1 MRNLVCQSCSAP
13 TVQAPPYAGGC
24 RRLNEI
30 VALGLQGAQF
40 SITAEAD
47 PALTGPRSAAEER
60 LAAQLNGAAP
70 ASAQPG
76 GADSGVHSCMLQA
89 LC

>member
-1 MRNLVCQSCSAP
+1 MRW
-13 TVQAPPYAGGC
+13 
-24 RRLNEI
+24 R
-30 VALGLQGAQF
+30 LQGAQF

-60 LAAQLNGAAP
+60 LAAQLAGAAP

-76 GADSGVHSCMLQA
+76 GAAAGVQSRVTQG